1 MRSWLGRA
9 VFAAVL
15 TGLSAGLSAGISAGG
30 AAAAAPPPLPFEKLF
45 GGSFTLVDQDGKT
58 RTDRDFRGRFL
69 LIYFGYTY
77 CPSICPTN
85 LAHMA
90 DALTRLG
97 PAAERVQPVFIT
109 IDPMRDTPA
118 QIRAYAESFGD
129 RFIGLTG
136 SEAQIRDV
144 ARKYRVHRRKVQDP
158 DAAPGANDTYLVDH
172 SSITHLVGPDGKFV
186 TLFPHDTT
194 GDVMAQR
201 MEKYLAAQKAASR

>member
-1 MRSWLGRA
+1 MRSWLGR
-9 VFAAVL
+9 VLAAAML
-15 TGLSAGLSAGISAGG
+15 TGISVGG

-45 GGSFTLVDQDGKT
+45 GGSFTLVDQYGKT

-69 LIYFGYTY
+69 LVYFGYTY

-85 LAHMA
+85 LVHMA

-97 PAAERVQPVFIT
+97 AAAERVQPVFIT

-118 QIRAYAESFGD
+118 QIRAYVDSFGE

-158 DAAPGANDTYLVDH
+158 DAAPDAKDAYLVDH

-194 GDVMAQR
+194 GEVMARR
-201 MEKYLAAQKAASR
+201 MKKYLAPGKAARR